1 MRCFIATLVVF
12 VVLACGSANAAIAR
26 QEATATPPAALED
39 QLCEMEFNDGAL
51 DFGMATENDETAPP
65 DAGIVVA
72 PPGAAGIVTPVIAD
86 TLRLYPVV
94 ITLPPGA
101 CVPFHEI
108 AGAAVLFVQEGTI
121 AYIVHSD
128 AEFAPGVL
136 TGQLNIDFKTLEVRS
151 GTPLFLGPGGWV
163 TQDQRMWFTYRNV
176 GYTDA
181 VITMAALVDPAGL
194 DAEGDPDGGIGG
206 CNGGCRKH

>member
-1 MRCFIATLVVF
+1 MRCFVTALTVF
-12 VVLACGSANAAIAR
+12 LVLACGSANVATAR
-26 QEATATPPAALED
+26 QDATAVATPSAAPED
-39 QLCEMEFNDGAL
+39 QLCEMDFNDGEL
-51 DFGMATENDETAPP
+51 DFGTATDDAENTPP
-65 DAGIVVA
+65 DAGIVVV
-72 PPGAAGIVTPVIAD
+72 PPGAAGIVTPAIAD

-94 ITLPPGA
+94 IILPPGA

-121 AYIVHSD
+121 SYVVHSD

-136 TGQLNIDFKTLEVRS
+136 TGQLNIDFTIVEVRS

-163 TQDQRMWFTYRNV
+163 SQDQRMWFTYRNV

-181 VITMAALVDPAGL
+181 VITMAALVDPEA
-194 DAEGDPDGGIGG
+194 DSDDGIGG